1 VNREPRV
8 RRSLQRLM
16 HAYWRFSRGMTLGVR
31 AAVLDGD
38 RRVFLVRHTYVAGW
52 HLPGGGVE
60 PGETA
65 VDALRRELE
74 EEARLELTGEAR
86 FHGIYLNLAASA
98 RDHVLLYVA
107 REFRPLAAGPRNVEI
122 AEAGFFPLDALP
134 TGTTRSTRARLEE
147 IASGRPPAATW

>member
-1 VNREPRV
+1 MNREPRV
-8 RRSLQRLM
+8 PRGLQRLM

-31 AAVLDGD
+31 GAVLDRG
-38 RRVFLVRHTYVAGW
+38 RVFLVRHTYVAGW

-65 VDALRRELE
+65 VDALRRELK
-74 EEARLELTGEAR
+74 EEARLELTGEAQ

-98 RDHVLLYVA
+98 RDHVLLYIA
-107 REFRPLAAGPRNVEI
+107 REFRPLAPDGRSVEI
-122 AEAGFFPLDALP
+122 AEAGFFPIDALP

-147 IASGRPPAATW
+147 IASGRAPAATW